1 MNALD
6 LLEATQPEWFQS
18 TRRGTASL
26 GGLIH
31 LGAWSDEG
39 LDVQISDEPEP
50 RVREARLG
58 DRLPKACSE
67 RHIEG
72 DGRFCLGLNRPGV
85 RSRGQA
91 HVWWAHLEAFI
102 RCQSAAAA
110 TGVWPLGHG
119 LDHGDAGEY
128 HRRAL
133 RLSESLGISEAYLD
147 AWLDQP
153 SWISGEGL
161 LKIGDRAGR
170 SVRTG
175 RHPRKPKV
183 FGGRRARLK
192 LLELVILE
200 RARRRR
206 VAEFW
211 RWARASGRRCCGTMR
226 NCRLDRVGHTAGD
239 DAAMEKAA

>member
-1 MNALD
+1 MSALD
-6 LLEATQPEWFQS
+6 ILEATRPDWFRFS
-18 TRRGTASL
+18 ERTHFSL
-26 GGLIH
+26 IGSAH
-31 LGAWSDEG
+31 LGAWAESG
-39 LDVQISDEPEP
+39 LRLQISDEKEP
-50 RVREARLG
+50 RARETIVGRL
-58 DRLPKACSE
+58 LPRACSE
-67 RHIEG
+67 RHIEF
-72 DGRFCLGLNRPGV
+72 DGRFCLGLNRAGIA
-85 RSRGQA
+85 SRRQA
-91 HVWWAHLEAFI
+91 RLWWAHLEAFV

-133 RLSESLGISEAYLD
+133 RLSESLGIAEAYLD

-161 LKIGDRAGR
+161 LAIGDMAGR
-170 SVRTG
+170 EKVKGPR
-175 RHPRKPKV
+175 PRKPKV

-211 RWARASGRRCCGTMR
+211 KWARQSGRTCCGTMR
-226 NCRLDRVGHTAGD
+226 NCRLERVTHAGTGSTD
-239 DAAMEKAA
+239 IAA

>member
-1 MNALD
+1 MSALD
-6 LLEATQPEWFQS
+6 FLEATRPGWFRFS
-18 TRRGTASL
+18 ERTNFSFVGSA
-26 GGLIH
+26 H
-31 LGAWSDEG
+31 LGAWADNG
-39 LDVQISDEPEP
+39 LRLHISDEKEP
-50 RVREARLG
+50 RAREATVGRL
-58 DRLPKACSE
+58 LPRACSE
-67 RHIEG
+67 RHIEF

-85 RSRGQA
+85 ASRRQA
-91 HVWWAHLEAFI
+91 RLWWAHLEAFV

-133 RLSESLGISEAYLD
+133 RLSESLGIADAYLD

-153 SWISGEGL
+153 SWISGAGL
-161 LKIGDRAGR
+161 LAIGDKARGAAAT
-170 SVRTG
+170 SPC
-175 RHPRKPKV
+175 PRKPKV

-211 RWARASGRRCCGTMR
+211 KWARQSGRTCCGTMR
-226 NCRLDRVGHTAGD
+226 NCRLERVTRDGAGGKEI
-239 DAAMEKAA
+239 AA